1 MRRILTTTESSL
13 RPRPVLRAALLA
25 AACALAAA
33 PHGAAAGQEK
43 VKHSSMLGGAVT
55 FTLPDAWQSVSD
67 IGDNPTALLQMKALY
82 PAGESDE
89 SGEEKKVG
97 AIITVSAFADDDTKS
112 LKVWSDESYTDNYH
126 RPPPYPDSVKL
137 SDTFHGCCWRTIA
150 WKGAVHGETRLS
162 LSRLGL
168 VGKKYVGLS
177 VILLTD
183 GSDPEPLRRAV
194 ADFNAMCES
203 LKIDGKNQ
211 LDTKLDAD
219 KIMELLRAGK
229 KK

>member
-13 RPRPVLRAALLA
+13 RRRPVLRAALLA
-25 AACALAAA
+25 AACVLSLAPAR
-33 PHGAAAGQEK
+33 AGQETRL
-43 VKHSSMLGGAVT
+43 SAMLGGAVT
-55 FTLPDAWQSVSD
+55 FTLPEAWQHPSYQGHSLT
-67 IGDNPTALLQMKALY
+67 GLLQMKALY

-97 AIITVSAFADDDTKS
+97 AIITMSAFADDDTKT
-112 LKVWSDESYTDNYH
+112 LKVRGDESYTDANH
-126 RPPPYPDSVKL
+126 QPPPDTDSVKL
-137 SDTFHGCCWRTIA
+137 SDAFHGSSWRTIV
-150 WKGAVHGETRLS
+150 WKGTVRGEPRVS
-162 LSRLGL
+162 FVRLGL

-219 KIMELLRAGK
+219 KLLELLRAGK